1 MKVIVARA
9 DDSFSQAL
17 RDAGIEV
24 TNLELIRT
32 EVLGDLSDLENYIE
46 RLDEYDGVFFSSPA
60 AAKVFA
66 EKAGPR
72 LKPVLY
78 ALGRRAA
85 TVLTDA
91 GFTVRTIAEANTA
104 DEMLDG
110 FGDEEFAGKKL
121 LFVRGERSMRTI
133 PDRLA
138 AIARI
143 DETQVYRTVETD
155 VETCDFDPRQDWIC
169 FFSPSA
175 VEAFEKRFGAQA
187 RVAAIGETT
196 ASHARELQFEIGL
209 TASKAT
215 NEVFAREL
223 IDKLIAAF

>member
-9 DDSFSQAL
+9 DDSFSQML
-17 RDAGIEV
+17 RDARLEV
-24 TNLELIRT
+24 TNLELVRT
-32 EVLGDLSDLENYIE
+32 EVIDDLSEFENYIE
-46 RLDEYDGVFFSSPA
+46 RLDEYDGVFFSSPV
-60 AAKVFA
+60 AAKVFV
-66 EKAGPR
+66 EKVEPR
-72 LKPVLY
+72 LKLVLY

-85 TVLTDA
+85 TVLIDA
-91 GFTVRTIAEANTA
+91 GFTVRNIADANTA

-138 AIARI
+138 AIARV
-143 DETQVYRTVETD
+143 DETAVYRTVETD
-155 VETCDFDPRQDWIC
+155 VGSCDFDPQRYWIC

-175 VEAFEKRFGAQA
+175 VEAFKKRFGHQA

-196 ASHARELQFEIGL
+196 ASCARELGFEIGMI
-209 TASKAT
+209 ASKAT
-215 NEVFAREL
+215 NEVFAKEL
-223 IDKLIAAF
+223 IDKLATV